1 MTGDR
6 RFACIPEMTVPYA
19 LSRGCGEQGAVRVR
33 QGPPYDMYCDVLV
46 PATLE
51 TTGSTGSV
59 IVRMAEAG

>member
-1 MTGDR
+1 
-6 RFACIPEMTVPYA
+6 MTVPYA